1 MSILYACVLGHRDR
15 RYGVFGPLICA
26 AFLTACDAAKTRA
39 PDARSPRESTAP
51 LQEPIVEKRAH
62 WAAFERRLPAD
73 PLAAASALE
82 HYRRANGLPF
92 DFTVALDSTSGRARG
107 LHVTE
112 DDMGAGAYVTAFV
125 RQMPD
130 STSALVTST
139 VYEFDEKGRVVREWA
154 IPRDVEFWYVV
165 EGVVGDELVTAYRTV
180 SANVHLYFRPNGTYR
195 VSADSPPTLER
206 ERWIEV
212 GDSTWLLVNGA
223 AIGERSRH
231 ADGHG
236 LADPGRWMASTDS
249 GWYVRLD
256 TVPGLPV
263 RVRATSINE
272 PAMPPSAPCP
282 VGRRFEGLICSY
294 FPTPGGRRRLGYP
307 TPLT

>member
-139 VYEFDEKGRVVREWA
+139 VYEFDEKGRSYA
-154 IPRDVEFWYVV
+154 
-165 EGVVGDELVTAYRTV
+165 
-180 SANVHLYFRPNGTYR
+180 S
-195 VSADSPPTLER
+195 
-206 ERWIEV
+206 
-212 GDSTWLLVNGA
+212 
-223 AIGERSRH
+223 
-231 ADGHG
+231 
-236 LADPGRWMASTDS
+236 GRF
-249 GWYVRLD
+249 
-256 TVPGLPV
+256 
-263 RVRATSINE
+263 RATSSSGTWSRVSSATNSSPRIE
-272 PAMPPSAPCP
+272 RFRRMYISISVRTARIAFPPIHPRRSSASA
-282 VGRRFEGLICSY
+282 GSRSAIR
-294 FPTPGGRRRLGYP
+294 PGCW
-307 TPLT
+307 